1 MDVHKII
8 RRTYVVSDYLYGAT
22 TMGKKNFSKWSTRD
36 LLITAVMSL
45 VLAFLSIF
53 LTFFSTIVVMP
64 LGVIPVLAVHEL
76 LSIPAL
82 LVAYIIRR
90 PGTAILSQTI
100 IAVVSI
106 GFNTWGWLNLAVIV
120 TRGIPLELPFLITKY
135 RKYNLTVLISSIT
148 LTGVVSYLALWIPL
162 KIYLLNLNFI
172 ILGAIVTIVT
182 SIIYGVFTKVIA
194 DSIAKT
200 GVLSNYAIGQNTDEE
215 I

>member
-1 MDVHKII
+1 VDVHKII

-22 TMGKKNFSKWSTRD
+22 TMGKKIFSKWSTRD

>member
-22 TMGKKNFSKWSTRD
+22 TMGKKIFSKWSTRD